1 MEKKDSIMYQVTLE
15 HTDFVLLLD
24 VLRKAMEHGIISWS
38 ATDLVCANTKVI
50 TNY

>member
-24 VLRKAMEHGIISWS
+24 VLRKARECELITWS

-50 TNY
+50 AN